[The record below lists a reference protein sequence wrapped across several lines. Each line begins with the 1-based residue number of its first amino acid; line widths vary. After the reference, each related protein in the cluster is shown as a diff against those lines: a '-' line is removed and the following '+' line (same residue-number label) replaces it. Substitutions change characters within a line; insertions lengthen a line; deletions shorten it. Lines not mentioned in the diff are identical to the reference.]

1 MKVIKNKR
9 LTGMLGCL
17 LALVLTLSLAM
28 PAMAV
33 PQIPH
38 AFYGSV
44 TVGDGP
50 APDGTV
56 VSAEIGGVEYART
69 TTLDGKYGYSPTFKM
84 PGDDPETSGV
94 EGGINGDAIEFYL
107 QGSKVASWAFTNGQV
122 TNLDLKAEVLP
133 DFNIVL
139 SPSSV
144 SVRRP
149 GSALVTVQL
158 AGLGEFSGVVSLSAT
173 GQPAGITVQ
182 FNPESATVPFNSD
195 MNLDVASSV
204 PTGSHTI
211 TVVGSSSV
219 KEHDSTLTLTVTIPA
234 PAAGGGGDEGGGEPT
249 LPSGTTDVRGMV
261 DTGCCFTK
269 SATVNSEDGL
279 CTLNIPKGTVSLTEE
294 LACTAKISML
304 IMDEPPPPP
313 KGAHIIGL
321 AYDFQPSGVTFE
333 PPITLSF
340 NYDPADIP
348 EGIAEEDLVIAYYD
362 EAAGEWVELE
372 GCVVDPVTKTI
383 TASVSHFTTFANI
396 WAPPP
401 PPAPAPAAFS
411 VTHLSVKPLEVQP
424 KEAVTITLWV
434 ANTGGTEGSYNVAL
448 KINGVKEAE
457 KRVTIAAGRSQTVSF
472 TVSRKD
478 AGSYS
483 ALVDGLSGSFT
494 VVVPAIVPPPAP
506 VPAPAP
512 APAPVPAPAPAP
524 TPEPTPAPPA
534 VNWPIIA
541 GIIGGAIVLA
551 VLIFFLVRRRRRAY

>member
-1 MKVIKNKR
+1 MIKSK
-9 LTGMLGCL
+9 LPKLKFAIFGFLVLL
-17 LALVLTLSLAM
+17 LALSPVTSVVAQGLG
-28 PAMAV
+28 
-33 PQIPH
+33 H
-38 AFYGSV
+38 GFYGTVKIGGEDAEIGTAISARVAGTEYGSCQVATPGQYALIVQGEIEDSATINFYINGQEADQTFPFHDGWTTQLALTVAEAGPVPTPTVVTNTASAVTRTSATLNGNLTGLGTALSV
-44 TVGDGP
+44 GVSFEWGTSTAYGNETPVVSVSQTGVFSASLSGLSDGTTYHFRAKAVGDGTTY
-50 APDGTV
+50 GTD
-56 VSAEIGGVEYART
+56 RT
-69 TTLDGKYGYSPTFKM
+69 FTT
-84 PGDDPETSGV
+84 
-94 EGGINGDAIEFYL
+94 A
-107 QGSKVASWAFTNGQV
+107 KV
-122 TNLDLKAEVLP
+122 
-133 DFNIVL
+133 
-139 SPSSV
+139 
-144 SVRRP
+144 
-149 GSALVTVQL
+149 
-158 AGLGEFSGVVSLSAT
+158 
-173 GQPAGITVQ
+173 
-182 FNPESATVPFNSD
+182 
-195 MNLDVASSV
+195 
-204 PTGSHTI
+204 
-211 TVVGSSSV
+211 
-219 KEHDSTLTLTVTIPA
+219 
-234 PAAGGGGDEGGGEPT
+234 AAGGGGDEGGGEPT